1 MSTVTEFLAQVQA
14 HEVLALLTL
23 IAAIATDLKYQKIF
37 NKLTFPVMAI
47 GMAWWIYQG
56 DPWFGVLGLAVGF
69 GMTFPAF
76 ALGRTLRAGDAKLMM
91 AVGALLG
98 PAINFR
104 ACLMMYLISIP
115 FGLAVLAYKGRLGNL
130 LPALRAGIGRARGEE
145 VAEVETTVVA
155 YAPVIG
161 VAVLMA
167 YFTDWLTFW
176 GPL

>member
-1 MSTVTEFLAQVQA
+1 MPELSQVQA
-14 HEVLALLTL
+14 PQLLAALTL
-23 IAAIATDLKYQKIF
+23 IAAIITDLKVQKIF
-37 NKLTFPVMAI
+37 NKLTFPVMAL
-47 GMAWWIYQG
+47 GVAWWIFQAQ
-56 DPWFGVLGLAVGF
+56 PWFGLAGLGVGF
-69 GMTFPAF
+69 AMTFPAF

-91 AVGALLG
+91 ALGALLG
-98 PAINFR
+98 PGLIFR

-130 LPALRAGIGRARGEE
+130 LPALKAGIGRATGQD

-161 VAVLMA
+161 VAMLLA
-167 YFTDWLTFW
+167 FFTDWLNFS

>member
-1 MSTVTEFLAQVQA
+1 LTELLAQVQFQ
-14 HEVLALLTL
+14 EALVSLTL

-37 NKLTFPVMAI
+37 NKLTFPIMAI
-47 GMAWWIYQG
+47 GSSWWIIQG
-56 DPWFGVLGLAVGF
+56 QPWFGLQGLAVGF

-98 PAINFR
+98 PGINFR

-115 FGLAVLAYKGRLGNL
+115 FGLTVLAYKGRLGNL
-130 LPALRAGIGRARGEE
+130 LPALRAGIGRATGQQ
-145 VAEVETTVVA
+145 VKDVPTTVVA

-161 VAVLMA
+161 VAVGLV

>member
-1 MSTVTEFLAQVQA
+1 MSEFLDQLQA
-14 HEVLALLTL
+14 NEVLVALTL
-23 IAAIATDLKYQKIF
+23 TAAIVTDLKYQKIF
-37 NKLTFPVMAI
+37 NKLTFPVMAVGI
-47 GMAWWIYQG
+47 AWWIYQG
-56 DPWFGVLGLAVGF
+56 QPWFGVVGLAVGF

-91 AVGALLG
+91 AIGALLG

-104 ACLMMYLISIP
+104 ACLLMYVISIP

-145 VAEVETTVVA
+145 VQAVQTTVVA

-161 VAVLMA
+161 VAVILA
-167 YFTDWLTFW
+167 CFTDWLNFW

>member
-1 MSTVTEFLAQVQA
+1 VSEFLDQLQA
-14 HEVLALLTL
+14 NEVLVALTL
-23 IAAIATDLKYQKIF
+23 TAAIVTDLKYQKIF
-37 NKLTFPVMAI
+37 NKLTFPVMAVGI
-47 GMAWWIYQG
+47 AWWIYQG
-56 DPWFGVLGLAVGF
+56 QPWFGVVGLAVGF

-91 AVGALLG
+91 AIGALLG

-104 ACLMMYLISIP
+104 ACLLMYVISIP

-145 VAEVETTVVA
+145 VQAVQTTVVA

-161 VAVLMA
+161 VAVILA
-167 YFTDWLTFW
+167 CFTDWLNFW